1 MRYRNRDRH
10 LCGCGLLPAFKTPCD
25 GQSTGPIT
33 RILDLK
39 IWHRWA
45 TGVAKGWW
53 KRGAIQLLSDA
64 PALKVT
70 LWGRDIEY
78 IWTYIYLLYYIYR
91 HMISIYQP
99 NKVDKLTLLSRSFKL
114 EVREFVAWDNLVW
127 ISGPRISVAK
137 CCALSFCKT
146 KGCKHLDGKKRCTYI
161 DSHYISTHS
170 ITLLPPTFPSIFHL
184 SISSFRHGNLPFFS
198 MNLYTSSIIHV
209 QLHPSSFAKA

>member
-1 MRYRNRDRH
+1 MGHRCCEGVMEKRCNSAPFWCTCIEGYSLGARYRVH
-10 LCGCGLLPAFKTPCD
+10 
-25 GQSTGPIT
+25 
-33 RILDLK
+33 
-39 IWHRWA
+39 
-45 TGVAKGWW
+45 
-53 KRGAIQLLSDA
+53 
-64 PALKVT
+64 
-70 LWGRDIEY
+70 

-146 KGCKHLDGKKRCTYI
+146 KGCKHLDGKKKVHIYWQPLYKYTFY
-161 DSHYISTHS
+161 YS
-170 ITLLPPTFPSIFHL
+170 ITPYIPIYFPSFHL
-184 SISSFRHGNLPFFS
+184 FISSWKPTIFS